1 MVTKQDIQI
10 GKTFTIRGREDGD
23 ELEVIKLEAHPE
35 LGTIVTSIL
44 VGKHTEPNDGY
55 VYQDE
60 INYFVNFLN
69 DFCYG

>member
-1 MVTKQDIQI
+1 MVTKQDIQR

-23 ELEVIKLEAHPE
+23 EFMVIRLEEHPVV
-35 LGTIVTSIL
+35 GTIVTSIL
-44 VGKHTEPNDGY
+44 VGKHTEPGDGY
-55 VYQDE
+55 LYQDE